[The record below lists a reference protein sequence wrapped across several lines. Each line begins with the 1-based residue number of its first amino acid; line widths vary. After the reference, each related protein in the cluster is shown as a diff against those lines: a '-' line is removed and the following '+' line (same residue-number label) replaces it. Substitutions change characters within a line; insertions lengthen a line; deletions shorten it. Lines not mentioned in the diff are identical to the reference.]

1 MAGNRFK
8 AEKSALN
15 TSSSKSAPRSSR
27 FQHDTDGHSA
37 LIKKPPLGER
47 RSKAAI
53 GLAVIDEAQAAHTT
67 VVHFLHEAMLETT
80 GEPFVSDNARDE
92 RFDESALLAPKQP
105 GQRWTRSIASRFLSA
120 FPYGLRCLAGQ
131 LVEYHSKHVRIP
143 LARR

>member
-80 GEPFVSDNARDE
+80 GKPSFPTTLAM
-92 RFDESALLAPKQP
+92 SASTS
-105 GQRWTRSIASRFLSA
+105 RRSSLRSSRGS
-120 FPYGLRCLAGQ
+120 AGQ
-131 LVEYHSKHVRIP
+131 DRSRAVSCRTSTMGFGALPANLLSIIRST
-143 LARR
+143 